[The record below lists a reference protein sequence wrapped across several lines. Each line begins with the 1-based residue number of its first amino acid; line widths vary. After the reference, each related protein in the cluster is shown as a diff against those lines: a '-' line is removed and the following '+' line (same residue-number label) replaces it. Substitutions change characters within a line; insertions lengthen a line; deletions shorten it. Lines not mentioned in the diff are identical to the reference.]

1 MVVEISSTAYS
12 KVVLHAIKYPHCTVR
27 GVLLG
32 RKGSGGESD
41 VRILDVIPALHNALL
56 APPVEMLFIHLDAY
70 CQESKLDILGVYFG
84 KDRLNDES
92 LDDAWCRIAVDKL
105 QTPQYCPIVLQI
117 ENHKL
122 SLNAKH
128 SCLQAYA
135 FEGGKWKNR
144 TSNVENLEETLNAT
158 SAAIQERVYRDLY
171 DFENHLDDPN
181 IADFYNTDFPQKLES
196 LLQ

>member
-32 RKGSGGESD
+32 RKGSGGDSD

-84 KDRLNDES
+84 KDRLNDERYACFGKRTALFVFEEILETS
-92 LDDAWCRIAVDKL
+92 LASTTLGAASQLTSCRR
-105 QTPQYCPIVLQI
+105 
-117 ENHKL
+117 L
-122 SLNAKH
+122 SIRQS
-128 SCLQAYA
+128 SCR
-135 FEGGKWKNR
+135 F
-144 TSNVENLEETLNAT
+144 
-158 SAAIQERVYRDLY
+158 I
-171 DFENHLDDPN
+171 
-181 IADFYNTDFPQKLES
+181 
-196 LLQ
+196 LL